1 MVCIWFFDGA
11 WGGLTVEAGHIVVL
25 YLVDQFTLRNS
36 YSKQTFGFLVRRFF
50 ACILVVV

>member
-36 YSKQTFGFLVRRFF
+36 YSKQTFGFLVWRFF